1 MKRGSTFQLKQHNQL
16 NQPSQPNQL
25 ITNQTMASF
34 TELETW
40 KQARKIRNWVSALT
54 KSFPT
59 EEKYRLTDQVT
70 RSSRSIGN
78 NIAER
83 HGRFH
88 YQDNIRFCVLARG
101 SLSETLDH
109 MIIAVDEKIINEE
122 VLKIFEAEY
131 ESCLKLLNG
140 YIAY

>member
-1 MKRGSTFQLKQHNQL
+1 
-16 NQPSQPNQL
+16 
-25 ITNQTMASF
+25 MASF

-40 KQARKIRNWVSALT
+40 KQSRKIRLFISELT
-54 KSFPT
+54 KSFPV
-59 EEKYRLTDQVT
+59 EEKYRLTDQII

-78 NIAER
+78 NIAEG

-88 YQDNIRFCVLARG
+88 YQDNIRFCVIARG

-109 MIIAVDEKIINEE
+109 LLIAIDEQIITEDI
-122 VLKIFEAEY
+122 LSMFQTEY

-140 YIAY
+140 YIQYLKSKKIEIS